1 MATGTVNAKSQSLK
15 ARVPH
20 EIVDAMESVKADGE
34 STSGFIVTAME
45 GEIKRRQRKKAK
57 ESPEG

>member
-1 MATGTVNAKSQSLK
+1 MATGNKNSKSQFMT

-20 EIVDAMESVKADGE
+20 EVVDAMEQVREPDESKAQ
-34 STSGFIVTAME
+34 FIVTAME

-57 ESPEG
+57 EASE